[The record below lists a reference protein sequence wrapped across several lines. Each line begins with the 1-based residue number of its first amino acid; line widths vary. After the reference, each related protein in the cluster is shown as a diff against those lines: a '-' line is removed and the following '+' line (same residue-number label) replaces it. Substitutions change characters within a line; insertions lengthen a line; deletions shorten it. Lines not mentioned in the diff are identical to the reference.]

1 MGADEMTSR
10 TRPGQ
15 VPAHVE
21 PVEPPESHIGPMP
34 ALDDVIEGR
43 PLYAH
48 TVAAV
53 RRTMAD
59 RVHDLEAGQQAQ
71 DAHVAALHRVVD
83 QLIAQNA
90 ELRAELGMPE
100 RTPEFRP

>member
-1 MGADEMTSR
+1 VSADEMTSR

-21 PVEPPESHIGPMP
+21 PVEGHIGAMP
-34 ALDDVIEGR
+34 ALDDVIDGR

-48 TVAAV
+48 AAAAV

-71 DAHVAALHRVVD
+71 DAHVTVLHGVID
-83 QLIAQNA
+83 QCLAQIA

-100 RTPEFRP
+100 WSPEFRR